1 MASVLK
7 SLPQKIIMKIN
18 HIKEEN
24 RFEAYVEGH
33 TAFVEYVIRDGAL
46 VVVHTFV
53 PRPLKGRGIAGELVK
68 EAYSYADR
76 EGLGC
81 KATCSYALA
90 WLEKHG
96 Y

>member
-1 MASVLK
+1 
-7 SLPQKIIMKIN
+7 MKIE
-18 HIKEEN
+18 HIKDAN
-24 RFEAYVEGH
+24 RFETYIEGH
-33 TAFVEYVIRDGAL
+33 TAVVDYVIRDGAL
-46 VVVHTFV
+46 VVVHTYV
-53 PRPLKGRGIAGELVK
+53 PKPLKGRGIAGALVK
-68 EAYSYADR
+68 AAYAYADK

>member
-1 MASVLK
+1 MIPYKK
-7 SLPQKIIMKIN
+7 SIMRIN
-18 HIKEEN
+18 HLRENN
-24 RFEAYVEGH
+24 RFETFIEGH
-33 TAFVEYVIRDGAL
+33 TSFVEYVIRDGAL
-46 VVVHTFV
+46 VVVHTYV
-53 PRPLKGRGIAGELVK
+53 PKPLSGRGIASELVR
-68 EAYSYADR
+68 EAYAYADK

>member
-1 MASVLK
+1 MKARISHLK
-7 SLPQKIIMKIN
+7 
-18 HIKEEN
+18 EAG
-24 RFEAYVEGH
+24 RFEISVEGH
-33 TAFVEYVIRDGAL
+33 TAFVEYVVKDGAL
-46 VVVHTFV
+46 VVIHTYV
-53 PRPLKGRGIAGELVK
+53 PKPIKGRGIASDLMK
-68 EAYSYADR
+68 EAYEYADK

>member
-1 MASVLK
+1 MKLHISH
-7 SLPQKIIMKIN
+7 QK
-18 HIKEEN
+18 EQN
-24 RFEAYVEGH
+24 RFETYVEGH
-33 TAFVEYVIRDGAL
+33 TAFVEYIVRDGAL
-46 VVVHTFV
+46 IVVHTYV
-53 PRPLKGRGIAGELVK
+53 PRPIKGRGIASELVK
-68 EAYSYADR
+68 EAYNYADR

>member
-1 MASVLK
+1 
-7 SLPQKIIMKIN
+7 MKIN
-18 HIKEEN
+18 HLKDEN
-24 RFEAYVEGH
+24 RFEAHVEGH
-33 TAFVEYVIRDGAL
+33 VALVDYVISDGAL
-46 VVVHTFV
+46 VVVHTYV
-53 PRPLKGRGIAGELVK
+53 PNPLKGRGIAGELVK
-68 EAYSYADR
+68 AAYDYANK

>member
-1 MASVLK
+1 MIPVQEKGRNMNL
-7 SLPQKIIMKIN
+7 KIN
-18 HIKEEN
+18 HLKDRN
-24 RFEAYVEGH
+24 RFETYVEGH
-33 TAFVEYVIRDGAL
+33 AAFVEYVVRDGYLIVA
-46 VVVHTFV
+46 HTYV
-53 PRPLKGRGIAGELVK
+53 PKPLKGRGIASELVR
-68 EAYSYADR
+68 EAYSYADM

>member
-1 MASVLK
+1 MEIRHLK
-7 SLPQKIIMKIN
+7 
-18 HIKEEN
+18 ERN
-24 RFEAYVEGH
+24 RFEASVDGK
-33 TAFVEYVIRDGAL
+33 TAFVEYVVRDGNL

-53 PRPLKGRGIAGELVK
+53 PSPLKGRGIASDLVK
-68 EAYSYADR
+68 EAYTYADI

>member
-1 MASVLK
+1 MNS
-7 SLPQKIIMKIN
+7 KIN
-18 HIKEEN
+18 HLKEQN
-24 RFEAYVEGH
+24 RFETYVEGH
-33 TAFVEYVIRDGAL
+33 VAFVEYIVRDGAL
-46 VVVHTFV
+46 IVVHTFV
-53 PRPLKGRGIAGELVK
+53 PRPLKGRGIASDLVK
-68 EAYSYADR
+68 HAYDYADK

>member
-1 MASVLK
+1 
-7 SLPQKIIMKIN
+7 MKIN
-18 HIKEEN
+18 HLKEEN
-24 RFEAYVEGH
+24 RFEAHVEGH
-33 TAFVEYVIRDGAL
+33 TAFVEYVIRDGSL

-53 PRPLKGRGIAGELVK
+53 PKPLKGRGIAGDLVK
-68 EAYSYADR
+68 EAYSYADK

>member
-1 MASVLK
+1 
-7 SLPQKIIMKIN
+7 MKIS
-18 HIKEEN
+18 HLKEEN
-24 RFEAYVEGH
+24 RFETSIEGY
-33 TAFVEYVIRDGAL
+33 TAFVEYVIRDGSL
-46 VVVHTFV
+46 VVTHTFV
-53 PRPLKGRGIAGELVK
+53 PAPLKGRGIAGDLVK
-68 EAYSYADR
+68 EAYAYADK

>member
-1 MASVLK
+1 
-7 SLPQKIIMKIN
+7 MKIK
-18 HIKEEN
+18 HIKEEC
-24 RFEAYVEGH
+24 RFETYIEGH
-33 TAFVEYVIRDGAL
+33 TAFVEYLVRDGSL

-68 EAYSYADR
+68 EAYDYADR

>member
-1 MASVLK
+1 MGREKEA
-7 SLPQKIIMKIN
+7 MKIK
-18 HIKEEN
+18 HLKENN
-24 RFEAYVEGH
+24 RFETFIEGH
-33 TAFVEYVIRDGAL
+33 TAFVEYVVRDGAL

-53 PRPLKGRGIAGELVK
+53 PKPLKGRGIASRLVQ
-68 EAYSYADR
+68 EAYVYADK

>member
-1 MASVLK
+1 
-7 SLPQKIIMKIN
+7 MKIK
-18 HIKEEN
+18 HVKEEC
-24 RFEAYVEGH
+24 RFETFIEGH
-33 TAFVEYVIRDGAL
+33 TAFVEYVVKDGSL

-53 PRPLKGRGIAGELVK
+53 PRPLKGRGIAADLVK
-68 EAYSYADR
+68 EAYDYADK

>member
-1 MASVLK
+1 
-7 SLPQKIIMKIN
+7 MKIS
-18 HIKEEN
+18 HLKEAN
-24 RFEAYVEGH
+24 RFEAYIDGH
-33 TAFVEYVIRDGAL
+33 TAFVEYVVREGAL
-46 VVVHTFV
+46 VVIHTFV
-53 PRPLKGRGIAGELVK
+53 PAPLKGRGIASELVK

>member
-1 MASVLK
+1 
-7 SLPQKIIMKIN
+7 MKIN
-18 HIKEEN
+18 HIKDEN

-33 TAFVEYVIRDGAL
+33 KAVVEYVIQDGSL
-46 VVVHTFV
+46 VVVHTSV
-53 PRPLKGRGIAGELVK
+53 PKPLKGRGIAAELVK
-68 EAYSYADR
+68 TAYDYADK

-90 WLEKHG
+90 WLDKHG

>member
-1 MASVLK
+1 MNLK
-7 SLPQKIIMKIN
+7 IT
-18 HIKEEN
+18 HFKEQN
-24 RFEAYVEGH
+24 RFETYVEGH
-33 TAFVEYVIRDGAL
+33 VAYVEYVVRDGSL
-46 VVVHTFV
+46 VVIHTFV
-53 PRPLKGRGIAGELVK
+53 PRPLKGRGIASDLVK
-68 EAYSYADR
+68 QAYDYADR